1 MDYDKYSLVFSLFD
15 SHKKMARAQ
24 GIEPQSSGP
33 EPDVV
38 PLDHA
43 RTLIPLKLIH
53 HSLYFF
59 AVK

>member
-1 MDYDKYSLVFSLFD
+1 
-15 SHKKMARAQ
+15 MARAQ

-43 RTLIPLKLIH
+43 RTLNISILAHDRFINFSCQMIFPLTE
-53 HSLYFF
+53 
-59 AVK
+59 

>member
-1 MDYDKYSLVFSLFD
+1 
-15 SHKKMARAQ
+15 MARAQ

-43 RTLIPLKLIH
+43 RTLIPLEPTH
-53 HSLYFF
+53 HSFIFF
-59 AVK
+59 CCQMIFPLPE